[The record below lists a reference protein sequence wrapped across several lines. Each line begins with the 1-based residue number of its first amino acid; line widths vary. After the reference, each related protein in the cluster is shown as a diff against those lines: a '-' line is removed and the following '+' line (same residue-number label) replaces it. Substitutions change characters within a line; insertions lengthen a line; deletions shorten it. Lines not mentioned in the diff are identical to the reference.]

1 MNYILEN
8 ISPLEAKTVS
18 DLLQKSSVIGSA
30 LQALEK
36 VPHQSLV
43 SEVLIGAGIALVVT
57 SSFYTM
63 ILFSQKGYR
72 NNSKGEENG
81 NKQATIVLSNQA
93 IYNFVLTLNN
103 SPQIISTKV
112 DGKKS
117 EIKHM

>member
-30 LQALEK
+30 LQALEE

-43 SEVLIGAGIALVVT
+43 SEVLIGAGRALVVT
-57 SSFYTM
+57 PSFYTM
-63 ILFSQKGYR
+63 ILFSKKGYR

-103 SPQIISTKV
+103 SPQIISTQV
-112 DGKKS
+112 NGKTS

>member
-18 DLLQKSSVIGSA
+18 DLIQKSSVIGSA

-57 SSFYTM
+57 SSFYSM

-72 NNSKGEENG
+72 NNSKEENG
-81 NKQATIVLSNQA
+81 NKQETIVLSNQA

-112 DGKKS
+112 NRKKS
-117 EIKHM
+117 EIKHL

>member
-18 DLLQKSSVIGSA
+18 DLLQKSSVIGS
-30 LQALEK
+30 
-36 VPHQSLV
+36 LV
-43 SEVLIGAGIALVVT
+43 SEVLIGAGRALVVT
-57 SSFYTM
+57 PSFYTM
-63 ILFSQKGYR
+63 ILFSRKGYR
-72 NNSKGEENG
+72 NNSKGDKNG
-81 NKQATIVLSNQA
+81 NKQATIVLSIQA

-112 DGKKS
+112 NGKKS